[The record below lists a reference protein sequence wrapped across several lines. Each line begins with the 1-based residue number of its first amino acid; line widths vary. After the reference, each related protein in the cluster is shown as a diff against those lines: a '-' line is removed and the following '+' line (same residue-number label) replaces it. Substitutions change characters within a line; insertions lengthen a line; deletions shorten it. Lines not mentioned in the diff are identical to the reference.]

1 MTTQT
6 LTESYWPADTTTP
19 LLEQT
24 VGGLLAAQAEQTPDR
39 VAIIG
44 TSYGSGRLR
53 RLTYAELLAES
64 RRVATT
70 ILAYV
75 DPGDFVAMWAPNVI
89 EWPIVEYA
97 AGLAGVT
104 LVALNPVL
112 RERELAYAL
121 DDSQARLLIYA
132 EKSRA
137 YDMVAVLEAVRAD
150 RPHLEHALSLA
161 DVRDDPPDVEL
172 PAVELPDLSA
182 ISPDAPAMLQY
193 TSGTTGDPK
202 GVLLRHRSLVNN
214 AKMTMDVTETAP
226 GSMCLNPLPMFHT
239 ASCIIST
246 LGPACIGGGV
256 ILVEQFAPD
265 PVLESMREEDVSVLF
280 FVPTILGAL
289 LDAQRHSDRP
299 APQLRTIMGGAATVP
314 SVMIEGAREVF
325 GATVHNLFGQTELAP
340 VLTAIRRTDSLSDQ
354 LTTVGRPIPQV
365 ECKIVDPATG
375 AVVPLGERGE
385 ICARGPQQMI
395 EYYGKPDAT
404 AAAIDVDGWLHMG
417 DLGTMDER
425 GFVTVT
431 GRLKDMII
439 RGGENIA
446 PAEVESILVRHPD
459 VAEAVVLGLPDE
471 TWGEVVAAVVRPRG
485 DAGPGLAAGLDAHC
499 RASLSPYKVPSVWY
513 SSEELPM
520 TPTGKVQKF
529 RLRELIDAG
538 TLTALDD

>member
-1 MTTQT
+1 MAATP
-6 LTESYWPADTTTP
+6 LTESYWPANTATP
-19 LLEQT
+19 LLELT
-24 VGGLLAAQAEQTPDR
+24 VGGLLTNQAAKTPDA

-44 TSYGSGRLR
+44 TAYGSGETR
-53 RLTYAELLAES
+53 RLTYAELLAEA
-64 RRVATT
+64 RAVAST
-70 ILAYV
+70 ILAYAA
-75 DPGDFVAMWAPNVI
+75 PGDFVAMWAPNVI

-97 AGLAGVT
+97 AGLSGVT

-121 DDSQARLLIYA
+121 DDSKAKLLIYA
-132 EKSRA
+132 ETSRT
-137 YDMVAVLEAVRAD
+137 YDMKSVLDAVRPERA
-150 RPHLEHALSLA
+150 HLEHAISLA
-161 DVRDDPPDVEL
+161 DLAGMQFDS
-172 PAVELPDLSA
+172 ELPDQGT

-214 AKMTMDVTETAP
+214 AKMTMDVTEAKP

-246 LGPACIGGGV
+246 LGPLCLGGGV
-256 ILVEQFAPD
+256 VLVEQFVPD
-265 PVLESMREEDVSVLF
+265 TVLDLMRDEEVSILF
-280 FVPTILGAL
+280 FVPTVLGAL
-289 LDAQRHSDRP
+289 IEAQRASDKP
-299 APQLRTIMGGAATVP
+299 APRLRTIMGGAATVP
-314 SVMIEGAREVF
+314 SVMIEAANELF

-340 VLTAIRRTDSLSDQ
+340 VLTAIRRTDSLQDQ

-365 ECKIVDPATG
+365 ECKIADPATG
-375 AVVPLGERGE
+375 AAVPLGERGE

-404 AAAIDVDGWLHMG
+404 AAAIDATGWLHMG

-459 VAEAVVLGLPDE
+459 VLEAVVLGLPDE
-471 TWGEVVAAVVRPRG
+471 KWGETVAAVIRPRG
-485 DAGPGLAAGLDAHC
+485 EPGADLKASLEEHC
-499 RASLSPYKVPSVWY
+499 RSSLSPYKVPSTWY
-513 SSEELPM
+513 VSDELPM

-529 RLRELIDAG
+529 RLREVIEAG
-538 TLTALDD
+538 TLLALDRD

>member
-1 MTTQT
+1 MAAAP
-6 LTESYWPADTTTP
+6 LTESYWPADTETP
-19 LLEQT
+19 LLELT
-24 VGGLLAAQAEQTPDR
+24 VGGLLTTQAAKTPDT

-44 TSYGSGRLR
+44 TAYGSGETR
-53 RLTYAELLAES
+53 RLTYAELLAEA
-64 RRVATT
+64 RAVAST
-70 ILAYV
+70 ILAYAA
-75 DPGDFVAMWAPNVI
+75 PGDFVAIWAPNVI

-121 DDSQARLLIYA
+121 DDSKAKLLIYA
-132 EKSRA
+132 ETSRA
-137 YDMVAVLEAVRAD
+137 YDMKSVLDAVRPERA
-150 RPHLEHALSLA
+150 HLAHVISLA
-161 DVRDDPPDVEL
+161 ELAGMQSDSEL
-172 PAVELPDLSA
+172 PGRGT

-214 AKMTMDVTETAP
+214 AKMTMDVTEAKP

-246 LGPACIGGGV
+246 LGPLCLGGGV
-256 ILVEQFAPD
+256 VLVEQFVPD
-265 PVLESMREEDVSVLF
+265 TVLDLMRDEDVSILF
-280 FVPTILGAL
+280 FVPTVLGAL
-289 LDAQRHSDRP
+289 IEAQRASDKP
-299 APQLRTIMGGAATVP
+299 APRLRTIMGGAATVP
-314 SVMIEGAREVF
+314 SVMIEAANELF

-340 VLTAIRRTDSLSDQ
+340 VLSAIRRTDSLQDQ

-365 ECKIVDPATG
+365 ECKIADPATG
-375 AVVPLGERGE
+375 AAVPLGERGE

-404 AAAIDVDGWLHMG
+404 AAAIDTAGWLHMG

-439 RGGENIA
+439 RGGEDIA

-459 VAEAVVLGLPDE
+459 VLEAVVLGLPDE
-471 TWGEVVAAVVRPRG
+471 KWGEIVAAVIRPRG
-485 DAGPGLAAGLDAHC
+485 EPGADLQASLEEHC
-499 RASLSPYKVPSVWY
+499 RSSLSPYKVPSVWY
-513 SSEELPM
+513 VSDELPM

-529 RLRELIDAG
+529 RLREVIDAG
-538 TLTALDD
+538 TLLALDRY